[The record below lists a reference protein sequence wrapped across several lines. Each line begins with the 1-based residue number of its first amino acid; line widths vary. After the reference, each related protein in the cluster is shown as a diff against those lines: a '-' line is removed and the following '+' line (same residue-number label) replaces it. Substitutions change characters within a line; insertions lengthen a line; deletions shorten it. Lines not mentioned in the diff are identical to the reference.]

1 MELLWPGSMF
11 FEKLVDVFSACDVEL
26 VLGWLLRMRLEF
38 MLLAE
43 VSAFGVWVRIFGAE
57 PGL

>member
-1 MELLWPGSMF
+1 MF
-11 FEKLVDVFSACDVEL
+11 FEKLVDVLSACDVEL

-38 MLLAE
+38 GLLAE

>member
-1 MELLWPGSMF
+1 MF
-11 FEKLVDVFSACDVEL
+11 FEKLVDVLRACDVEL

-38 MLLAE
+38 ALPAE